1 MFTNYSRFITFSLAE
16 GMDCSAVIVY
26 YFSNKAKD
34 KSMNLPLSSH
44 LQTTL
49 GCSDDKER
57 LTTILF

>member
-44 LQTTL
+44 LQTAINNHFTL
-49 GCSDDKER
+49 
-57 LTTILF
+57 II